1 MIKDWHIRFKVQA
14 ASLDSNS
21 FTRIAPEIID
31 IYLNK
36 SINNLIQKAYD
47 AYEETQRISDYL
59 STQIKPA
66 DITTFTLV
74 EPGVYSF
81 NVEPDYYFHLQS
93 YANLKL
99 GDKTGKVNTR
109 KGTLDEEI
117 NIEYSAFKSPDG
129 WEIPIFFKEGKVYV
143 YTGKFTLEKF
153 HYSYLKKPVQVSYKN
168 NISSDIHEGLHESI
182 IQQAVLLALETYSS
196 ERFQTKSNLNN
207 V

>member
-47 AYEETQRISDYL
+47 AYEETQKISDYL
-59 STQIKPA
+59 SSQIKPV
-66 DITTFTLV
+66 DVTSFTLV

-81 NVEPDYYFHLQS
+81 KLEPDYYFHLQS
-93 YANLKL
+93 HAHLSL
-99 GDKTGKVNTR
+99 GDKKGKVNTR
-109 KGTLDEEI
+109 KGTLDEEY
-117 NIEYSAFKSPDG
+117 NIQSSAFKSPDG
-129 WEIPIFFKEGKVYV
+129 WEIPIFFKEGKIYV
-143 YTGKFTLEKF
+143 YTDKFLLEKF
-153 HYSYLKKPVQVSYKN
+153 TYSYLKKPIQVSYKN
-168 NISSDIHEGLHESI
+168 DVSSDIHEGLHESI

-196 ERFQTKSNLNN
+196 ERVQTKSNLNN